1 MGGGRRSL
9 VWLGLAA
16 SALAAA
22 AVQAQEARPG
32 IPARSELQEDAGRVD
47 DAPADKGDR
56 QTSATDP
63 VLAGESE
70 GSEEPGAVISAE
82 ILVTASKR
90 GEVGAQELPSTLTAF
105 DPERLERLDAV
116 DFEDF
121 IVQVPGTNFI
131 DNGGPGRG
139 QEISSIRGLSP
150 VADNTVPVVGQYL
163 DGAPRFGNNY
173 RLFDVGEISVLRGPQ
188 GTLWGSQAIGGLISY
203 RSNRP
208 DPARADVHFETDL
221 YSTCDSGGLSG
232 RLAGFANVPLIAGK
246 LALRVAAHA
255 IDETGYVDN
264 VATGVDDVNDVE
276 EKAWR
281 LSLLYR
287 PSEKVT
293 VTTIYHGNDLSA
305 DAPSYFNPD
314 LGDLESDAP
323 LTLLPADQEYDL
335 FNFIVDADLGW
346 GTLSYTGS
354 YFDLTNVYSD
364 AARNLFG
371 FIPVARTDTIL
382 EQESWTHELRLAS
395 SSDGRLGWVVGLY
408 ADDLDEIDLAESF
421 EFADPTTPGSTP
433 VIGDGALLFSIGG
446 PETFTEKAV
455 FGEVTY
461 DFNDDW
467 QLLAGGRF
475 FDWEV
480 DNDQDTVFLG
490 TGFGQETG
498 TVGDDDSFFK
508 LQLTRRLGGG
518 NLVYLTRSEGF
529 RIGGFNPFVG
539 PNFNSSLDFLE
550 FEPDRLINH
559 ELGFKS
565 TWKDDRLL
573 LNAAIYLMD
582 WQDVQTVVF
591 DSLGVFAF
599 TANTSDLEAE
609 GFELEVATEDLLA
622 PGFYAAASFT
632 TNDNEFTEDAVVF
645 PGVGSLVSKGEK
657 LRRTPKNTW
666 ALDLG
671 QDFAIGDRF
680 AGYARANYWHKD
692 ATTTEGFDRG
702 DGAVPIPAQ
711 DVVNASAG
719 AYFGNWEVKLA
730 IDNLTGETPFLQV
743 FAGASTATGSPD
755 AERAVRV
762 STLRPRTVALS
773 VSYHR

>member
-1 MGGGRRSL
+1 MRS
-9 VWLGLAA
+9 GD
-16 SALAAA
+16 S
-22 AVQAQEARPG
+22 
-32 IPARSELQEDAGRVD
+32 GRVEPGLGYRRLTVRLLVVCLLAVPRLAYAENAD
-47 DAPADKGDR
+47 TDAEAEE
-56 QTSATDP
+56 A
-63 VLAGESE
+63 E
-70 GSEEPGAVISAE
+70 GSGQPETVISAE
-82 ILVTASKR
+82 IVVTASKR
-90 GEVGAQELPSTLTAF
+90 GEVKAQELPSTLTAF
-105 DPERLERLDAV
+105 DLERIERLDAV

-121 IVQVPGTNFI
+121 IVQVPGTNFV

-139 QEISSIRGLSP
+139 YEIASIRGLSP
-150 VADNTVPVVGQYL
+150 VADNTVAVVGEYL

-208 DPARADVHFETDL
+208 DPARAGYRFETDF
-221 YSTCDSGGLSG
+221 YSTSDSGGLSS
-232 RLAGFANVPLIAGK
+232 RLAGFANVPLIEDK

-293 VTTIYHGNDLSA
+293 ITTIYHGNDLSA

-314 LGDLESDAP
+314 LGDFKSDAP
-323 LTLLPADQEYDL
+323 LTLLPADQEYKL

-364 AARNLFG
+364 AGRNAFG
-371 FIPVARTDTIL
+371 FIPVARSDTIL

-395 SSDGRLGWVVGLY
+395 KNDGPLDWIVGLY
-408 ADDLDEIDLAESF
+408 ADDLDEIDLF
-421 EFADPTTPGSTP
+421 ENREITDPTTPGAAP
-433 VIGDGALLFSIGG
+433 VLGDGTLFFFLGG
-446 PETFTEKAV
+446 PETFREKAI
-455 FGEVTY
+455 FGELTY
-461 DFNDDW
+461 DFGDRW
-467 QLLAGGRF
+467 QVLLGGRY

-480 DNDQDTVFLG
+480 DNDQDTVILG

-498 TVGDDDSFFK
+498 SVGDDDSFFK
-508 LQLTRRLGGG
+508 LQLTRRLGES

-539 PNFNSSLDFLE
+539 PSFNSSLDFLE

-565 TWKDDRLL
+565 TWKDGRLL
-573 LNAAIYLMD
+573 LNAAVYLMD
-582 WQDVQTVVF
+582 WEDVQTVVF
-591 DSLGVFAF
+591 DSIGAFAF
-599 TANTSDLEAE
+599 TANASDLEAE
-609 GFELEVATEDLLA
+609 GFELEVAAQDLWA

-632 TNDNEFTEDAVVF
+632 YTDNEFTDDAVVF
-645 PGVGSLVSKGEK
+645 PGVGSLVSAGDR
-657 LRRTPKNTW
+657 LRQTPKHTW

-671 QDFAIGDRF
+671 RDFSIGERF

-692 ATTTEGFDRG
+692 ATTSESFNGG

-719 AYFGNWEVKLA
+719 VYFGNWEVKLA
-730 IDNLTGETPFLQV
+730 IDNLTDATPLFRV
-743 FAGASTATGSPD
+743 FPRFPEGD
-755 AERAVRV
+755 RALRA
-762 STLRPRTVALS
+762 STLRPRTLALK
-773 VSYHR
+773 VSYYR